1 MWLSDAGGELMVRI
15 NLLPHR
21 EIKRAE
27 KQREFGLM
35 AVFTAVLALA
45 IIFLGWTYL
54 GAREQTQQERNTR
67 LEQAIAQLDIE
78 IADISE
84 LKDQINNVLER
95 KRIVENLQTNRS
107 QAVVVLDE
115 LARQLPE
122 GLYLK
127 SINQAGDVISM
138 QGVADTNARVATL
151 VRNLEASEWLEKP
164 VLIEIKTSTVNNK
177 KRNDFTMNVNLK
189 AQQIEAKDKVKPAG
203 VQS

>member
-1 MWLSDAGGELMVRI
+1 MVRI

-35 AVFTAVLALA
+35 ALFAAVVALA

-54 GAREQTQQERNTR
+54 GAKEQTQLDRNQR
-67 LEQAIAQLDIE
+67 LEQGIAQLDIE
-78 IADISE
+78 IADISD

-95 KRIVENLQTNRS
+95 KRIVENLQTDRS

-127 SINQAGDVISM
+127 SVKQRGDVITM

-151 VRNLEASEWLEKP
+151 VRNLEASDWLERP
-164 VLIEIKTSTVNNK
+164 VLIEIKTSTVDNA

-189 AQQIEAKDKVKPAG
+189 APQAEADKVKPAG

>member
-1 MWLSDAGGELMVRI
+1 MHI

-27 KQREFGLM
+27 RQRQFGLM
-35 AVFTAVLALA
+35 ALFSVVLASAIVFT
-45 IIFLGWTYL
+45 GWTYL
-54 GAREQTQQERNTR
+54 GSKKQVQLDRNVR

-78 IADISE
+78 IADIRE

-95 KRIVENLQTNRS
+95 KQIVENLQTNRS

-127 SINQAGDVISM
+127 SIKQVGNVITL

-151 VRNLEASEWLEKP
+151 VRNLEVSNWLQSP
-164 VLIEIKTSTVNNK
+164 VLIEIKTSTLNGIK
-177 KRNDFTMNVNLK
+177 QNDFIMNVNVKVQK
-189 AQQIEAKDKVKPAG
+189 AVEASNQAKQAG
-203 VQS
+203 V

>member
-1 MWLSDAGGELMVRI
+1 MHI

-27 KQREFGLM
+27 RQRQFGLM
-35 AVFTAVLALA
+35 ALFSVVLASAIVFT
-45 IIFLGWTYL
+45 GWTYL
-54 GAREQTQQERNTR
+54 GSKKQVQLDRNVR

-78 IADISE
+78 IADIRE

-95 KRIVENLQTNRS
+95 KQIVENLQTNRS

-127 SINQAGDVISM
+127 SIKQVGNVITL

-151 VRNLEASEWLEKP
+151 VRNLEVSNWLQSP
-164 VLIEIKTSTVNNK
+164 VLIEIKTSTLNGIK
-177 KRNDFTMNVNLK
+177 QNDFIMNVNLK
-189 AQQIEAKDKVKPAG
+189 VQKTEEASNQAKQAG
-203 VQS
+203 V